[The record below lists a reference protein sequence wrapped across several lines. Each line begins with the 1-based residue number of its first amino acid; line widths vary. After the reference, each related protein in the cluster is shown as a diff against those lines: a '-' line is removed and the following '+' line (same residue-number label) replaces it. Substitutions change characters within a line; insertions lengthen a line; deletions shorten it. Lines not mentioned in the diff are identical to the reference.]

1 LPGDV
6 SARQKAGDVFV
17 RKKGDVFIRKKRRK
31 GDVFVRKK
39 NERQPSRGSRNGV
52 RSRDREQPVRRKHG
66 ADHTAWG
73 GPPDEEDTRASCHTL
88 GPAAGRRQADITKL
102 LNGLVTGYS
111 SDVQNVHSR
120 EAVVILEEI
129 HDARFGPPGR
139 TTPSPATCS
148 TAAW

>member
-1 LPGDV
+1 VIENGDCGASTARIITAFLSRQSRTNLTKASRPVTLLLNAPSGVKVDAHVSSSPASMAVWMPGRAV
-6 SARQKAGDVFV
+6 
-17 RKKGDVFIRKKRRK
+17 
-31 GDVFVRKK
+31 
-39 NERQPSRGSRNGV
+39 
-52 RSRDREQPVRRKHG
+52 
-66 ADHTAWG
+66 AD
-73 GPPDEEDTRASCHTL
+73 RASR
-88 GPAAGRRQADITKL
+88 GRRQADITKL

-139 TTPSPATCS
+139 TIPSPATCS